1 MFAFVGGFR
10 MANEIALTNTMEDY
24 LEAISVL
31 DERNKYVRVKD
42 IAKYMKVKMPTV
54 TSALRSLA
62 KKNLVDHERY
72 EYVELTEQGS
82 MIAQDIRRRHDAILK
97 FLTEVLNVDQKT
109 AEKDACGMEHAMSAT
124 TLDHLLKLIEC
135 MEDCPRGVPELLK
148 RFEYY
153 VEHGEKPPVAAC
165 EEVNRLEKDSVIVL
179 RSLEPGA
186 KAKVTRLSGKGA
198 VRRRIM
204 DMGIVPGTTVEVEK
218 VAPLGDPIEVKLKG
232 YHLSLRKE
240 EAANIFVEVV

>member
-1 MFAFVGGFR
+1 MT
-10 MANEIALTNTMEDY
+10 NEIALTSTMEDY

-62 KKNLVDHERY
+62 KRNLVAHERY
-72 EYVELTEQGS
+72 EYVELTKQGTE
-82 MIAQDIRRRHDAILK
+82 IAEGIRRRHGAILR
-97 FLTEVLNVDQKT
+97 FLTDVLRMDPKT
-109 AEKDACGMEHAMSAT
+109 AEKDACQMEHDISADA
-124 TLDHLLKLIEC
+124 LDRILKLMDCIEAY
-135 MEDCPRGVPELLK
+135 PRGTPECLNRFDMYVKTGEVPAT
-148 RFEYY
+148 
-153 VEHGEKPPVAAC
+153 AAC
-165 EEVNRLEKDSVIVL
+165 QGVNGLEKDSATAL

-218 VAPLGDPIEVKLKG
+218 VAPLGDPIEVKVKG

-240 EAANIFVEVV
+240 EAVNIFVEVV